1 MIRAIEHVA
10 AGRWPAGEAADAVT
24 LDYDARFRR
33 RMVLH
38 CDSGREVLL
47 DLPKAVAMADGDG
60 LRLEDGDWLTV
71 RARPEPLV
79 EIRAADVHALARLAW
94 HLGNRHLATEIADS
108 VLRIRPDHVVE
119 AMLEGLGASLIRV
132 ERAFQP
138 EGGAY
143 GDHAG
148 HHHHDHGHAH
158 GGHGGRIHHHGHD
171 HHHGHSHGPGA
182 NDDHHH

>member
-1 MIRAIEHVA
+1 MIRAIQHVA
-10 AGRWPAGEAADAVT
+10 AGRWPQAEAADAVT

-60 LRLEDGDWLTV
+60 LHMEDGNWLAV
-71 RARPEPLV
+71 RARPEPLI
-79 EIRAADVHALARLAW
+79 EIRAADAHALARLAW
-94 HLGNRHLATEIADS
+94 HLGNRHLATEIADD
-108 VLRIRPDHVVE
+108 VLRIRPDHVIE
-119 AMLEGLGASLIRV
+119 AMLEGLGATLARV

-143 GDHAG
+143 GAHAG
-148 HHHHDHGHAH
+148 HHHPHEH
-158 GGHGGRIHHHGHD
+158 GGHGGRMHHHHGPHD
-171 HHHGHSHGPGA
+171 RQP
-182 NDDHHH
+182 

>member
-1 MIRAIEHVA
+1 MIRAIEHAA

-47 DLPKAVAMADGDG
+47 DLAKAVAMADGDG
-60 LRLEDGDWLTV
+60 LRLEDGGWLMV
-71 RARPEPLV
+71 RAKPEPLV
-79 EIRAADVHALARLAW
+79 EIRAADAHALVRLAW
-94 HLGNRHLATEIADS
+94 HLGNRHLETEIADG
-108 VLRIRPDHVVE
+108 VLRIRPDHVIE
-119 AMLEGLGASLIRV
+119 AMLEGLGASLSRV

-148 HHHHDHGHAH
+148 HHHGHEH
-158 GGHGGRIHHHGHD
+158 GGHEHGAHDGRIRIHHR
-171 HHHGHSHGPGA
+171 PGA
-182 NDDHHH
+182 NDDHRR

>member
-1 MIRAIEHVA
+1 MQRAIQHSA
-10 AGRWPAGEAADAVT
+10 AGGWPADAAADAVT

-60 LRLEDGDWLTV
+60 LRLEDGGWLTV
-71 RARPEPLV
+71 KARPEPLV
-79 EIRAADVHALARLAW
+79 EIRAVDAHALARLAW
-94 HLGNRHLATEIADS
+94 HLGNRHLATEIADG
-108 VLRIRPDHVVE
+108 VLRIRPDHVIE
-119 AMLEGLGASLIRV
+119 AMLEGLGAALTRV
-132 ERAFQP
+132 SRPFQP

-148 HHHHDHGHAH
+148 PHRHDHGHEH
-158 GGHGGRIHHHGHD
+158 GGHGGRIHHHHGPGGGHD
-171 HHHGHSHGPGA
+171 HSH
-182 NDDHHH
+182 

>member
-1 MIRAIEHVA
+1 MQRAIQHSA
-10 AGRWPAGEAADAVT
+10 SGGWPADAAADVVT

-60 LRLEDGDWLTV
+60 LRLEGGGWLSV

-79 EIRAADVHALARLAW
+79 EIRAADAHALARLAW
-94 HLGNRHLATEIADS
+94 HLGNRHLATEIADG
-108 VLRIRPDHVVE
+108 VLRIRPDHVID
-119 AMLEGLGASLIRV
+119 AMLEGLGATLVRV

-148 HHHHDHGHAH
+148 HHQHEHD
-158 GGHGGRIHHHGHD
+158 GHGGRIHHHGAD
-171 HHHGHSHGPGA
+171 HHHGPGA
-182 NDDHHH
+182 NDHHHR